1 MMKVAFLI
9 LFFCSSLIVGST
21 IKNLS
26 LNYQE
31 IDVCDLLKNISG
43 NIGFIINNSKEI
55 VFQQQDNCI
64 LELIDSLENEVN
76 ISNNK
81 LFLIALDSL
90 CNYSDG
96 YLSEYFDEVFPNLF
110 YNNFNTLMIYLYHNR
125 NSQIEE
131 FLIWGLSL
139 EINMSED
146 KSLKKNEIIDFVRTQ
161 FENQSY
167 TKEQINYINDT
178 VNKIDSSIWD

>member
-1 MMKVAFLI
+1 MKFVFII
-9 LFFCSSLIVGST
+9 LVLCYSLIVGNT
-21 IKNLS
+21 IKNS
-26 LNYQE
+26 SISYQE

-43 NIGFIINNSKEI
+43 NIDFIINNSKEI

-64 LELIDSLENEVN
+64 LQLIDSLENEFH

-90 CNYSDG
+90 CTYSDG

-110 YNNFNTLMIYLYHNR
+110 YHNFNSLMIYLYHNP

-139 EINMSED
+139 EVNISED
-146 KSLKKNEIIDFVRTQ
+146 KSKKKNEIKDFVRAQ
-161 FENQSY
+161 FENHSY
-167 TKEQINYINDT
+167 TKEQINYINNT
-178 VNKIDSSIWD
+178 VDKIDSSIWD